1 MHLEFVHGNIP
12 TSHQTCVELHKEL
25 YIDTLEDIYETHV
38 SSLNDFNDVPI
49 DTIMIEEDA
58 QDQDVVNNE
67 RLKEQEC
74 LGELYD
80 NIFGSPKNNGDG
92 NLEDDFINELV
103 KTKLYDESGVGKL
116 SNVFLL
122 LNLKAIHGW
131 NNISFITILW

>member
-1 MHLEFVHGNIP
+1 
-12 TSHQTCVELHKEL
+12 
-25 YIDTLEDIYETHV
+25 
-38 SSLNDFNDVPI
+38 
-49 DTIMIEEDA
+49 
-58 QDQDVVNNE
+58 VVNNE